1 MKIEIVEAKSPK
13 RGSLVIVVGEGG
25 HLGTFGLGLD
35 KQLGGALARAM
46 KAAPRFTGGKGQWL
60 EVVSPGAGLSRVL
73 LAGLGK
79 APDVKAAAYEAI
91 GGEAV
96 RRLATTGEAELAIAA
111 EVLKATVLPAAEA
124 AARAALGA
132 RLGGYRFDKY
142 RTKMKDRE
150 KPSLK
155 VVSVL
160 SSAVPAAK
168 KLYLPLD
175 KLADGVT
182 LTRNLVTEP
191 ANVIY
196 PASLA
201 AECRKLARLGVK
213 VEVLGEREMK
223 KLGMGALLGVGQGS
237 DRESQLVVMQW
248 NGGKK
253 GAKPVSFVGKG
264 VCFDT
269 GGISLKPALG
279 MEEMKWDMGGAGAVI
294 GAMAAI
300 AGRKA
305 KANVVGV
312 VALVENMPSGKAQRP
327 GDIVTSMSGQTI
339 EVLNT
344 DAEGRLILCDAL
356 TYVERFKPAAVIDIA
371 TLTGACVVALGDV
384 NTGLF
389 ATDEELA
396 GELLKAAKNAVDP
409 AWRMPVEDDYQ
420 DQIKSNFADM
430 ANIGM
435 PGKAGAVIAACFLAR
450 FTKAYK
456 WAHLDIAGTAW
467 KSGAAK
473 GATGRPVPLLAQFL
487 IERAG

>member
-25 HLGTFGLGLD
+25 HLGSFGLAAD
-35 KQLGGALARAM
+35 KQLGGALTRAM
-46 KAAPRFTGGKGQWL
+46 KAAPRFSGAKGQWL
-60 EVVSPGAGLSRVL
+60 EVVSPGGGLSRVL

-96 RRLATTGEAELAIAA
+96 RRLAATGETDLAIAA

-142 RTKMKDRE
+142 RTRMKDRE

-160 SSAVPAAK
+160 STAVPAAK

-237 DRESQLVVMQW
+237 
-248 NGGKK
+248 
-253 GAKPVSFVGKG
+253 
-264 VCFDT
+264 
-269 GGISLKPALG
+269 
-279 MEEMKWDMGGAGAVI
+279 
-294 GAMAAI
+294 
-300 AGRKA
+300 
-305 KANVVGV
+305 
-312 VALVENMPSGKAQRP
+312 
-327 GDIVTSMSGQTI
+327 
-339 EVLNT
+339 
-344 DAEGRLILCDAL
+344 
-356 TYVERFKPAAVIDIA
+356 
-371 TLTGACVVALGDV
+371 
-384 NTGLF
+384 
-389 ATDEELA
+389 
-396 GELLKAAKNAVDP
+396 
-409 AWRMPVEDDYQ
+409 
-420 DQIKSNFADM
+420 
-430 ANIGM
+430 
-435 PGKAGAVIAACFLAR
+435 
-450 FTKAYK
+450 
-456 WAHLDIAGTAW
+456 
-467 KSGAAK
+467 
-473 GATGRPVPLLAQFL
+473 
-487 IERAG
+487 